1 MINFND
7 LPCDIK
13 NVIFKINKDRE
24 KNEYM
29 NNKNLHLLVIDEL
42 QEYLD
47 EGEEYVRTNEKGEY
61 YPTPCIFTDLLGP
74 IQ

>member
-24 KNEYM
+24 KNEYI
-29 NNKNLHLLVIDEL
+29 NNKNQHLLVIDEL

-47 EGEEYVRTNEKGEY
+47 EGEEYVRTNENGEY